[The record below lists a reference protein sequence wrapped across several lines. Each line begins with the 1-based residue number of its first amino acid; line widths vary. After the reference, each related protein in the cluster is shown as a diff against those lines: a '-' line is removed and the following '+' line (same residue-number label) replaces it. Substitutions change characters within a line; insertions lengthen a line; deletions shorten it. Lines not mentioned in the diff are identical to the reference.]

1 MFSGVKDYFGNLSSK
16 GIAAWVGGTV
26 TAISATVGVAFL
38 YKSGKWP
45 FNGKKVVRG
54 VKVLPEVP
62 QPQPQLPEPADETNP
77 AGTDD
82 Q

>member
-45 FNGKKVVRG
+45 FNKKA
-54 VKVLPEVP
+54 VKVNEKP
-62 QPQPQLPEPADETNP
+62 DEIDTGEKKDEN
-77 AGTDD
+77 D